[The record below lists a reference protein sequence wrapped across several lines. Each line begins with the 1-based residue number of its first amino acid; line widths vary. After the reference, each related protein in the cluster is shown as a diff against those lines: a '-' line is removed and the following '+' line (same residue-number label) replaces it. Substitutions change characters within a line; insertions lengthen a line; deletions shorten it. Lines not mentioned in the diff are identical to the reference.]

1 VFRTGGNKVSADT
14 PIGTARIEVE
24 VDTSQFDSAIA
35 AAKRSVTDMSTSAQQ
50 QYQQLAGAEKRRV
63 DAMIRQADI
72 IGMNRAQ
79 QLAYAASLRTSGP
92 LLDEITKKLAKNQTA
107 AQGAA
112 TEINKYGVSLKQQAA
127 AMRGVPAQMTDIVV
141 GLQGGQNP
149 LTVLLQQGGQLKDM
163 FGGVVPAAS
172 ALAAQLSALINPV
185 TLAAAAATGLGA
197 AWYSASNEAAAFEKA
212 LAIVGTRVNAN
223 TAELISYADQIA
235 RLDGISEGRAA
246 EALAQVAMTG
256 QFAADELRKVA
267 QAALLW
273 EQAGVSSADEV
284 IQAFVRIKKDPIAA
298 LKELEVQTDV
308 VTDAQRRQ
316 IESLADQGRQT
327 DAAKLLFGAYAD
339 TINARTPE
347 ILDSASAIEGGWRR
361 VKIIFADLWDLAK
374 EPFRADGIDD
384 MRKDLEAA
392 QDNLRRWDRQTSG
405 GTYGSH
411 FQRSEYQRAKQ
422 QADEAL
428 RTLQSNIGVTLIEAN
443 SATTKARG
451 EWTALTATWDKAAQT
466 RAKLTEIEEKG
477 KAANQTTAQ
486 IKAAQDAY
494 LASQEAK
501 TTAVQRHAATAKKA
515 LSDEERAAKAVQLT
529 YQSLA
534 DGLAKSI
541 ALQGDTTQVGRI
553 RYEIEKGSLA
563 SLSDTQ
569 KEDLLN
575 LAAVK
580 DALDDYAAI
589 YGDTM
594 DGVTAR
600 TDEVGDGIT
609 EMTRQAARNMQSAF
623 ADYLFDPFDKGLGG
637 MLEGF
642 AKTLQRM
649 AAEAASAQIFDSLG
663 NWASGYTGQGAGWVN
678 AIGGILTNAK
688 PNAKGGVYDSPSLSA
703 YSGGV
708 YNSPQLFAFAKGA
721 GVFGEAG
728 PEAIMP
734 LRRGSDG
741 RLGVSASGSGT
752 GLQVIVNNNAPAKV
766 STREQQGT
774 GPNGESV
781 RQLIIEVVSDD
792 LVNGGKTAQAG
803 QSRYDWPM
811 RV

>member
-1 VFRTGGNKVSADT
+1 MNADA
-14 PIGTARIEVE
+14 PIGTARIEIE
-24 VDTSQFDSAIA
+24 VDTSQFDSAIT
-35 AAKRSVTDMSTSAQQ
+35 AAKRSVADMSASAQQ
-50 QYQQLAGAEKRRV
+50 QYQQLAGAEKRRI
-63 DAMIRQADI
+63 DTMIKQADI
-72 IGMNRAQ
+72 VGMNKAQ
-79 QLAYAASLRTSGP
+79 QIAYSAALRTSGP
-92 LLDEITKKLAKNQTA
+92 LLDEITRKLARNQTA
-107 AQGAA
+107 AQGAT
-112 TEINKYGVSLKQQAA
+112 TELNKYGVSLKQQAA

-197 AWYSASNEAAAFEKA
+197 AWFSASNEAAAFEKA

-223 TAELISYADQIA
+223 TAELISYGDQMA

-256 QFAADELRKVA
+256 QFAGDELRKVA

-316 IESLADQGRQT
+316 IESLVDQGRQT

-422 QADEAL
+422 QAADAL

-451 EWTALTATWDKAAQT
+451 EWTALTASWDKAAQT

-609 EMTRQAARNMQSAF
+609 EMSRQAARNMQSAF

-649 AAEAASAQIFDSLG
+649 TAEAASAQIFDSLG

-688 PNAKGGVYDSPSLSA
+688 PNAKGGVYDSPSLCPPTRA
-703 YSGGV
+703 
-708 YNSPQLFAFAKGA
+708 
-721 GVFGEAG
+721 
-728 PEAIMP
+728 
-734 LRRGSDG
+734 
-741 RLGVSASGSGT
+741 
-752 GLQVIVNNNAPAKV
+752 V
-766 STREQQGT
+766 STTARSCLRS
-774 GPNGESV
+774 P
-781 RQLIIEVVSDD
+781 RA
-792 LVNGGKTAQAG
+792 LVFSARLAPK
-803 QSRYDWPM
+803 QSCP
-811 RV
+811 